1 MKIITTNKKAYHDYF
16 VEETIEAGIALVGT
30 EVKSIRAGAVNL
42 KDCYVIIKNG
52 EALLLGM
59 HISPY
64 DKGSFSNVDP
74 ERTRKLLLNK
84 FEINRLRGKIEQKG
98 FTLIP
103 LKLYFKNS
111 FIKVEL
117 GLCRGKQLHDKRAAI
132 KERDEK
138 RMVEK
143 IMKEYNAR

>member
-16 VEETIEAGIALVGT
+16 VEETIEAGVALVGT